1 MKRLMFVFAG
11 LLASINALPKEVLS
25 GKIVTVIDG
34 NTVELVAEDNETY
47 KIKLHGIDCPQLGQD
62 YGEKAKR
69 YLEKM
74 LLDKPVSVE
83 MKGKDRWGTRLG
95 VIIIDGELDPR
106 YELLKEGLAWTAE
119 VNPNPELEGIREKAK
134 EKGKG
139 LWKDNNPTPPW
150 VFRRKQTLTQFKS
163 S

>member
-1 MKRLMFVFAG
+1 MKKLLCVIAG
-11 LLASINALPKEVLS
+11 LLVSTCLFPKEVLS

-47 KIKLHGIDCPQLGQD
+47 KIKLHGIDCPQLGQE
-62 YGEKAKR
+62 YGDKAKR
-69 YLEKM
+69 YLERL
-74 LLDKPVSVE
+74 LLDRPVSVE

-95 VIIIDGELDPR
+95 IVIIDGEVDPR

-119 VNPNPELEGIREKAK
+119 VNPNPELEGIRAKAK
-134 EKGKG
+134 ELGKG
-139 LWKDNNPTPPW
+139 LWKDPNPTPPW
-150 VFRRKQTLTQFKS
+150 KYRRQQTLTQFKS